1 MHLPILIPFVLMH
14 LFRVLPPPRIVRR
27 SQVRT
32 DFIEVLDAIDGVRKP
47 KDGSGA
53 GAGAS
58 GAGREQNVYR
68 QIFDRLKVRSAHR
81 RVDKMGT
88 KPNLGDYSVTIVQ
101 SNNTR
106 SWPSIRDMVSV
117 FCKIM

>member
-1 MHLPILIPFVLMH
+1 MF
-14 LFRVLPPPRIVRR
+14 VRR

-68 QIFDRLKVRSAHR
+68 QIFDRLKVRWSES
-81 RVDKMGT
+81 RVDKIGT
-88 KPNLGDYSVTIVQ
+88 KPNKAIIV
-101 SNNTR
+101 
-106 SWPSIRDMVSV
+106 
-117 FCKIM
+117 